1 MFTSTIWTAY
11 TPRLE
16 DWMDRSW
23 SKVLALGLSL
33 ILAGI
38 IVMIFARL
46 VALLIALGLFFG
58 GALALN
64 SAYRLWQLS
73 GELVTDQPGED
84 Q

>member
-11 TPRLE
+11 TPRME
-16 DWMDRSW
+16 DYLGRSW
-23 SKVLALGLSL
+23 SKVLALGLAL

-46 VALLIALGLFFG
+46 VALLITLGLFFG
-58 GALALN
+58 GAMAIN

-73 GELVTDQPGED
+73 RELVTDQPGED

>member
-16 DWMDRSW
+16 EWLDRSW
-23 SKVLALGLSL
+23 SKVLALGLAL
-33 ILAGI
+33 LLTGI

-64 SAYRLWQLS
+64 SAYGLWQGGRELS
-73 GELVTDQPGED
+73 PPQPEDDQ
-84 Q
+84 

>member
-16 DWMDRSW
+16 EWLDRSW
-23 SKVLALGLSL
+23 SKVLALGLAL
-33 ILAGI
+33 ILTGI

-46 VALLIALGLFFG
+46 VALLITLGLFFG
-58 GALALN
+58 GAVALN

-73 GELVTDQPGED
+73 RELVTDQPGED

>member
-1 MFTSTIWTAY
+1 MVSHTIWTAY

-16 DWMDRSW
+16 EWLDRSW
-23 SKVLALGLSL
+23 SKVLALGLAL

-38 IVMIFARL
+38 FVMIFARL
-46 VALLIALGLFFG
+46 VALLIALGLFFV

-64 SAYRLWQLS
+64 SAYRLWRLS
-73 GELVTDQPGED
+73 RESSLEQPAEG

>member
-11 TPRLE
+11 TPQLE
-16 DWMDRSW
+16 DWLDRSW
-23 SKVLALGLSL
+23 SKVLALGLAL

-38 IVMIFARL
+38 FVMIFARL

-64 SAYRLWQLS
+64 SAYRLRQLS
-73 GELVTDQPGED
+73 RELSPQQPEDDQ
-84 Q
+84 

>member
-1 MFTSTIWTAY
+1 MFTHTIWTAY

-16 DWMDRSW
+16 DWLDRSW

-46 VALLIALGLFFG
+46 VALLITLGLFFG
-58 GALALN
+58 GALVLN

-73 GELVTDQPGED
+73 REVATDQTNVD